1 MLKISGNQIGLTRG
15 DSAYIGVNIVEL
27 DGTEYEMKSGDKLTF
42 SARKEIGE
50 SVLMSVESTSK
61 TIHILPSDSRKLI
74 VGKGFF
80 DVQLTSG
87 EDIFTIVGPESP
99 SLPNLTVYPEVTT
112 EV

>member
-1 MLKISGNQIGLTRG
+1 MLKIIKNEIGLTRG

-27 DGTEYEMKSGDKLTF
+27 DGTPYEMKSGDKLTF

-50 SVLMSVESTSK
+50 GVLMSVESTTK
-61 TIHILPSDSRKLI
+61 TIHILPSDSRKLV

-87 EDIFTIVGPESP
+87 EDIFTIIGPESS